1 MQLGLEVE
9 GEEVVLVR
17 RDVGLMRGKRGK
29 MEGRTN
35 GNIAGLEMIV
45 GS

>member
-9 GEEVVLVR
+9 EELVFVR
-17 RDVGLMRGKRGK
+17 RDVRLMRGKNGK

-35 GNIAGLEMIV
+35 GNIAGLEMIA

>member
-17 RDVGLMRGKRGK
+17 RDVGLMRGKNGK
-29 MEGRTN
+29 TEGRTD
-35 GNIAGLEMIV
+35 GNIAGWEMIV